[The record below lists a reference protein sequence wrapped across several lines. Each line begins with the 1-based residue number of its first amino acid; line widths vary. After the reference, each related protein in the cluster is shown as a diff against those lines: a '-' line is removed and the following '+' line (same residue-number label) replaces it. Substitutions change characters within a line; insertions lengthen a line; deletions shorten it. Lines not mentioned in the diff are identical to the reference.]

1 MKKYILNIIL
11 IFFFTCWNQIVNADS
26 GCTAGDK
33 AYELLQYSKAI
44 IEYQKCLKNSKDAR
58 IMERLAD
65 SYVILDQTVKA
76 EVIYADLLKTSKKYT
91 SIMIKYA
98 NCLYVNNKEDAY
110 RRFVDSIQQK
120 FPNQKEIKKLL
131 ATANWKNKKENIE
144 IQAVNFNSPQADFC
158 PIIADGKIIFSSCR
172 LTDKKNDPFTGESFS
187 RLYVVDT
194 ISNVPI
200 IFAPEISMKFNIGS
214 CIMYDHGKK
223 MIFTANTPSNPIKN
237 TQLLKIYT
245 TELSN
250 GTWTKPVEFIH
261 NKANSNNA
269 HPAINSTM
277 SIMVFASDGLSGN
290 MDLYYCVKDKFNN
303 WKQAVRLKNN
313 VNSSGNEVFPSFI
326 NDSTLV
332 FSSDGLSSTGKWLDF
347 YQSQFRKGKWSDPV
361 ILPAPFNSVADDY
374 GLFTSDGMKSGYFT
388 SNRDQSDGNE
398 NIFQFFTK
406 TSPEVQPQ
414 DTLET
419 IIATNIKIQGKITS
433 GSHFIPNTKI
443 VFTDSYGDTLSTAI
457 SDHNGLFDIE
467 LPPVQGLRYTAEK
480 PGYYLENGSLEMQN
494 IPDQNT
500 VEIRLR
506 ELKKDAIFVLENIY
520 YAFDKSE
527 ILPESTDELNN
538 LYQVLIANP
547 EINIELAAHTDSRGD
562 DQYNLNLS
570 IKRAKAV
577 ADFLVNAGIDSQRI
591 TSKGM
596 GETKLVNHCK
606 NGVSCTDEEHQVNR
620 RTEVKILKI

>member
-1 MKKYILNIIL
+1 MKKYKLNIIL

-44 IEYQKCLKNSKDAR
+44 IEYQKCLKNSKDTR

-65 SYVILDQTVKA
+65 SYVILDQTVQA

-158 PIIADGKIIFSSCR
+158 PITADGKIIFSSCR

-223 MIFTANTPSNPIKN
+223 MMFTANTPSNPIKN

-250 GTWTKPVEFIH
+250 GTWTKPVEFVH

-269 HPAINSTM
+269 HPAINSNT

-332 FSSDGLSSTGKWLDF
+332 FSSDGLSSTGKGLDF
-347 YQSQFRKGKWSDPV
+347 YQSQFRKGKCSDPV

-467 LPPVQGLRYTAEK
+467 LPPVQGLRYIAEK
-480 PGYYLENGSLEMQN
+480 PGYYLENGSLEIQN

-506 ELKKDAIFVLENIY
+506 ELKKDAVFVLENIY

-547 EINIELAAHTDSRGD
+547 EINIELAAHTDSRGN

-570 IKRAKAV
+570 NKRAKAV

>member
-290 MDLYYCVKDKFNN
+290 MDLYYCVKDKFIN

-332 FSSDGLSSTGKWLDF
+332 FSSDGLSATGKGLDF

-480 PGYYLENGSLEMQN
+480 PGYYLENGVLEMQN
-494 IPDQNT
+494 SADQNT

>member
-1 MKKYILNIIL
+1 MKKYKLNIIL
-11 IFFFTCWNQIVNADS
+11 IFLFICWNQIVNADS

-76 EVIYADLLKTSKKYT
+76 EVIYADLLKTSKKYS

-110 RRFVDSIQQK
+110 RQFVDSIQQK

-131 ATANWKNKKENIE
+131 VTANWKITKENIE

-158 PIIADGKIIFSSCR
+158 PITADGKIIFSSCR
-172 LTDKKNDPFTGESFS
+172 ITNKKNDPFTGESFS
-187 RLYVVDT
+187 RLYVLDT

-214 CIMYDHGKK
+214 CILYDHGKK
-223 MIFTANTPSNPIKN
+223 MMFTANTTSKPIKN

-250 GTWTKPVEFIH
+250 GTWTKPVEFVL

-269 HPAINSTM
+269 HPAINSNT
-277 SIMVFASDGLSGN
+277 SIMVFASDGLGGN

-313 VNSSGNEVFPSFI
+313 VNSGGNEVFPSFI

-332 FSSDGLSSTGKWLDF
+332 FSSDGLSSTGKGLDL
-347 YQSQFRKGKWSDPV
+347 YQTQIRKGKWSDPV

-433 GSHFIPNTKI
+433 SSHFIPNTKI

-467 LPPVQGLRYTAEK
+467 LPPVQGLQYTAEK

-506 ELKKDAIFVLENIY
+506 ELKKDAVFVLENIY

-538 LYQVLIANP
+538 LYQVLTANP
-547 EINIELAAHTDSRGD
+547 EINIELAAHTDSRGN

>member
-332 FSSDGLSSTGKWLDF
+332 FSSDGLSSTGKGLDL
-347 YQSQFRKGKWSDPV
+347 YQTQIRKGKWSDPV

-480 PGYYLENGSLEMQN
+480 PGYYLENGSLEIQN

-506 ELKKDAIFVLENIY
+506 ELKKDAVFVLENIY

>member
-44 IEYQKCLKNSKDAR
+44 IEYQKCLKNSKDTR
-58 IMERLAD
+58 IIERLAD

-332 FSSDGLSSTGKWLDF
+332 FSSDGLSATGKGLDF

>member
-1 MKKYILNIIL
+1 M
-11 IFFFTCWNQIVNADS
+11 
-26 GCTAGDK
+26 
-33 AYELLQYSKAI
+33 
-44 IEYQKCLKNSKDAR
+44 
-58 IMERLAD
+58 
-65 SYVILDQTVKA
+65 
-76 EVIYADLLKTSKKYT
+76 
-91 SIMIKYA
+91 
-98 NCLYVNNKEDAY
+98 
-110 RRFVDSIQQK
+110 
-120 FPNQKEIKKLL
+120 
-131 ATANWKNKKENIE
+131 
-144 IQAVNFNSPQADFC
+144 
-158 PIIADGKIIFSSCR
+158 
-172 LTDKKNDPFTGESFS
+172 
-187 RLYVVDT
+187 DT

-332 FSSDGLSSTGKWLDF
+332 FSSDGLSATGKGLDF

-467 LPPVQGLRYTAEK
+467 LPPVQGLRYIAEK
-480 PGYYLENGSLEMQN
+480 PGYYLENGSLEIQN

>member
-65 SYVILDQTVKA
+65 SYVILDQTVQA
-76 EVIYADLLKTSKKYT
+76 EVIYGDLLKTSKKYS

-250 GTWTKPVEFIH
+250 GTWTKPVEFVH

-332 FSSDGLSSTGKWLDF
+332 FSSDGLSATGKGLDF

-547 EINIELAAHTDSRGD
+547 EINIELAAHTDSRGN

-570 IKRAKAV
+570 NKRAKAV